1 MSTPKNEVP
10 NPDPADFDAMNLQAG
25 TKLQFVTYRSLA
37 KVQYISTLIGW
48 DVGEYMLVK
57 LPRENGTALNFFD
70 GEKVSVRVF
79 SGTAICTFDTSVI
92 KVIHHPL
99 YCLCL
104 TFPVAIQMKRLRR
117 EMRIKVALEATV
129 VSAAASVESHQVALD
144 NLSATGALIS
154 TTIPIGEVDEVVTVS
169 FVLPSYDG
177 EESALIKMKAK
188 IRNMVEELSAD
199 QRSYMVGTEFV
210 EMDTTDQLMVRNYV
224 YGAVLETRQSIV

>member
-1 MSTPKNEVP
+1 MSTPKKEVP
-10 NPDPADFDAMNLQAG
+10 NADPADFDAMNLQAG

-37 KVQYISTLIGW
+37 KAQYISTLIGW

-79 SGTAICTFDTSVI
+79 SGTAICTFDTSVV

-104 TFPVAIQMKRLRR
+104 TFPVSMQMKRLRR

-129 VSAAASVESHQVALD
+129 VSAATPVESHQVALD

-154 TTIPIGEVDEVVTVS
+154 TTVPIGEVDEVVTVS
-169 FVLPSYDG
+169 FTLPSYDG
-177 EESALIKMKAK
+177 EEAALIKMKAK
-188 IRNMVEELSAD
+188 IRNMVEELNAD

>member
-1 MSTPKNEVP
+1 MSTPKNEVS
-10 NPDPADFDAMNLQAG
+10 NADPADFDAMNLQAG
-25 TKLQFVTYRSLA
+25 TKLQFITYRSLA

-129 VSAAASVESHQVALD
+129 VSAAAPVESHQVALD

-224 YGAVLETRQSIV
+224 YGAVLETRQSVV

>member
-1 MSTPKNEVP
+1 MSTLKKEAP
-10 NPDPADFDAMNLQAG
+10 NADPADFDAMNLQAG

-37 KVQYISTLIGW
+37 KAQYISTLIGW
-48 DVGEYMLVK
+48 DVGEYMLVR

-79 SGTAICTFDTSVI
+79 SGTAICTFDTSVV

-104 TFPVAIQMKRLRR
+104 TFPVSMQMKRLRR

-129 VSAAASVESHQVALD
+129 VSAATPVESHQVALD

-154 TTIPIGEVDEVVTVS
+154 TTVPIGEVDEVVTVS
-169 FVLPSYDG
+169 FTLPSYDG
-177 EESALIKMKAK
+177 EEAALIKMKAK
-188 IRNMVEELSAD
+188 IRNMVEELNAD